1 MPVLPQLEFVLL
13 PGTEEKLSRGLIRLD
28 RVARKIQNSAHSEDV
43 ARKALEEWNAG
54 NLDYFQSGTG
64 LNRLISLLVN
74 EASLAAEMNFQE
86 AISTCI
92 KRYSSKTAVYGLMG
106 WCKTNWNQ
114 SHISFYR
121 EQLELASD
129 DLQLLPNGVSKL
141 KYGLGPLLGL
151 LIDRD
156 GAEDFAAN
164 ALKAESGWNG
174 YISQIKLRDSEISGD
189 FFKSASKNYML
200 QLLGQNQNLSR
211 ISTEALEFLER
222 VNDSN
227 LKKSLLYLTSLTI
240 TVFDEK
246 GLDHEAL
253 QKLTLETIGEI
264 NSSAWLA
271 VDNLSLNEKA
281 TVERA
286 REIVESWITELFLE
300 RFWNLIDDTK
310 RRRFWTKYQKHMRDV
325 RLAIS
330 DRYWANLPEDLR
342 SIQYKSRLHAT
353 SDNALLIFR
362 IKHKTFIEFGERASG
377 PLQVIDNSSRHE
389 DALKRS
395 LAGSIRTK
403 RAPQH
408 IYPQDLKFYSKTDQ
422 ILIDSSGRM
431 RDFGKLNHAVN
442 WEKRLARW
450 MRQKGL

>member
-200 QLLGQNQNLSR
+200 QLLGQTQNLSR
-211 ISTEALEFLER
+211 ISTEALDFLER

-227 LKKSLLYLTSLTI
+227 LKTSLL
-240 TVFDEK
+240 
-246 GLDHEAL
+246 AL
-253 QKLTLETIGEI
+253 P
-264 NSSAWLA
+264 
-271 VDNLSLNEKA
+271 
-281 TVERA
+281 
-286 REIVESWITELFLE
+286 
-300 RFWNLIDDTK
+300 
-310 RRRFWTKYQKHMRDV
+310 H
-325 RLAIS
+325 
-330 DRYWANLPEDLR
+330 
-342 SIQYKSRLHAT
+342 
-353 SDNALLIFR
+353 
-362 IKHKTFIEFGERASG
+362 
-377 PLQVIDNSSRHE
+377 VIDH
-389 DALKRS
+389 
-395 LAGSIRTK
+395 
-403 RAPQH
+403 H
-408 IYPQDLKFYSKTDQ
+408 
-422 ILIDSSGRM
+422 
-431 RDFGKLNHAVN
+431 
-442 WEKRLARW
+442 RLR
-450 MRQKGL
+450 

>member
-1 MPVLPQLEFVLL
+1 MKELSYKSILTLVWVLMAFVASAKN
-13 PGTEEKLSRGLIRLD
+13 GNDFEK
-28 RVARKIQNSAHSEDV
+28 
-43 ARKALEEWNAG
+43 
-54 NLDYFQSGTG
+54 
-64 LNRLISLLVN
+64 
-74 EASLAAEMNFQE
+74 
-86 AISTCI
+86 
-92 KRYSSKTAVYGLMG
+92 SK
-106 WCKTNWNQ
+106 
-114 SHISFYR
+114 
-121 EQLELASD
+121 
-129 DLQLLPNGVSKL
+129 
-141 KYGLGPLLGL
+141 
-151 LIDRD
+151 
-156 GAEDFAAN
+156 
-164 ALKAESGWNG
+164 
-174 YISQIKLRDSEISGD
+174 QIKKTYEVNSE
-189 FFKSASKNYML
+189 
-200 QLLGQNQNLSR
+200 
-211 ISTEALEFLER
+211 
-222 VNDSN
+222 
-227 LKKSLLYLTSLTI
+227 
-240 TVFDEK
+240 
-246 GLDHEAL
+246 
-253 QKLTLETIGEI
+253 
-264 NSSAWLA
+264 
-271 VDNLSLNEKA
+271 
-281 TVERA
+281 
-286 REIVESWITELFLE
+286 
-300 RFWNLIDDTK
+300 
-310 RRRFWTKYQKHMRDV
+310 V